1 MVLFYADDTCSC
13 DVDDNDNNNNNNDYV
28 DWNMIHLISIL

>member
-1 MVLFYADDTCSC
+1 MMIIMMVLFYADDTCSC

-28 DWNMIHLISIL
+28 D